1 MTRTRRLLLRISV
14 ALTLALGLILAWGWQ
29 PDRPLDT
36 LTPRWAPPPSEFVP
50 IHGMQV
56 HLRDEGLRE
65 DPLPLILIHGTSA
78 SLHTW
83 DGWTEALQDGE
94 RVIRMDLRGFG
105 LTGPAADG
113 DYRIERYVDDLL
125 ALMDQLGIERAVLA
139 GNSLG
144 GQIAWSTAVRAPDR
158 VAALVLVDAAGYP
171 FVPSSIPI
179 GFQLARSEWT
189 APIVRHLLP
198 RALVAASIRN
208 TYGQPERVNDALI
221 ERYFE
226 LTLRAGNREALIQR
240 FRQNVHGEGAE
251 RIASIRA
258 PTLILWGGR
267 DRLIPP
273 DNATQ
278 FQRDIRGS
286 TLVEFPELGHVPQ
299 EEDPAQT
306 VKAVE
311 AFLAS
316 RR

>member
-1 MTRTRRLLLRISV
+1 MSRARRVLLGIGATTL
-14 ALTLALGLILAWGWQ
+14 LALGLVLVWAWQ
-29 PDRPLDT
+29 PDRPLEA
-36 LTPRWAPPPSEFVP
+36 LTARWAPPPSVFVGV
-50 IHGMQV
+50 HGMQV
-56 HLRDEGLRE
+56 HMRDEGLRD
-65 DPLPLILIHGTSA
+65 DPVPLILIHGTSA

-83 DGWTEALQDGE
+83 DGWTAALTARE

-105 LTGPAADG
+105 LTGPAPDG

-125 ALMDQLGIERAVLA
+125 ALMDELGIERAVLA

-144 GQIAWSTAVRAPDR
+144 GQVAWSTAVRAPER

-208 TYGQPERVNDALI
+208 TYGQPERVDEALV

-240 FRQNVHGEGAE
+240 FRQNVHGAGAE
-251 RIASIRA
+251 DIARIRV

-273 DNATQ
+273 ENAAH
-278 FQRDIRGS
+278 FQRDIPGS
-286 TLVEFPELGHVPQ
+286 TLLEFPELGHVPQ
-299 EEDPAQT
+299 EEDAAQT
-306 VKAVE
+306 VQAVD
-311 AFLAS
+311 AFLAPQ
-316 RR
+316 R

>member
-171 FVPSSIPI
+171 FVPTSIPI

-273 DNATQ
+273 ENATQ